1 MNNLNITSSYDSL
14 DKIIRIVLHIFFG
27 YIISGAYRVI
37 KFIETKNSVT
47 LVVGILGLVTGIGN
61 AILWV
66 ADLITLITQGKFVLF
81 AD

>member
-1 MNNLNITSSYDSL
+1 MSKSSITNSYDSL
-14 DKIIRIVLHIFFG
+14 SKIVRIVLHIFFG
-27 YIISGAYRVI
+27 YIISGVYRVI
-37 KFIETKNSVT
+37 KFIETQNVVT

-61 AILWV
+61 AILWI